1 MSTHEYDDN
10 MRADNEFIKGDLSFL
25 VKGNKCRLLDG
36 RRTTGYIEKY
46 DEDSAMFRWKI
57 TKYED
62 KGKHWDLPAESVTK
76 FQFEKESEQLSDNEV
91 NIIKEKIKKYKENL
105 YIKAKESEK
114 IKTEAVIAEREK
126 EIKKWLKDNSMF
138 FKSNKKL
145 NFDSKEGP
153 SSLTEDLTEYMKLKG
168 LYDIER
174 KTAETMV
181 LNPKSGEW
189 IRGMEIML
197 GEMGLVSYKG
207 KIPRTKGI
215 FTGLGSKNK
224 RYKYLVHRLAF
235 VRAYFNLLKIKEI
248 VIYRGMSNEKD
259 WKVIPRTFLYC
270 TLSYDVAKDFSD
282 FNRESKYR
290 TSYIIKM
297 TCSVKKLF
305 MTYIE
310 TQALNRQYKE
320 AEAILLY
327 DRKITI

>member
-1 MSTHEYDDN
+1 
-10 MRADNEFIKGDLSFL
+10 MRPDNEFIKGDISFL

-76 FQFEKESEQLSDNEV
+76 LQFEKESEQLSDNEV

-207 KIPRTKGI
+207 KIPRTKDI
-215 FTGLGSKNK
+215 FSGLGSKNK
-224 RYKYLVHRLAF
+224 RYKYLIHRLAF
-235 VRAYFNLLKIKEI
+235 VRAYFNLLNIDE
-248 VIYRGMSNEKD
+248 VVVYRGMSNEND
-259 WKVIPRTFLYC
+259 WKEISRTFLSC
-270 TLSYDVAKDFSD
+270 TLNYEVAKDFSD
-282 FNRESKYR
+282 FKRESKYKI
-290 TSYIIKM
+290 SYIAKM

-305 MTYIE
+305 MTYFE
-310 TQALNRQYKE
+310 TNALNKQYKE
-320 AEAILLY
+320 AEALFLY
-327 DRKITI
+327 DRKIT